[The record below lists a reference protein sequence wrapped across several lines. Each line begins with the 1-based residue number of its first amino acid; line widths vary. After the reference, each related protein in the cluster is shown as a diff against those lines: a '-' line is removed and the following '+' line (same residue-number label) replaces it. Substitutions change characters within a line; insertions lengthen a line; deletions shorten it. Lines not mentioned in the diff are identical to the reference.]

1 MSSLTSVF
9 SMVFVNVL
17 TSTIMPHR
25 VVWRRNRIKVG
36 DMGRTQAGKGRRF
49 AFRRP
54 KPALITDATRSPLE
68 DWEHRK
74 RVYAWIQF
82 SRVPF
87 LLAAGATYMWLHNWI
102 LATILFVISVPLPG
116 IAVVIANGRGEAKD
130 ERTKQVY
137 KPQVA
142 RAQRQRQAI
151 ELEQPQR
158 LQLEAGDQDDSPKPP
173 PIIIDHD

>member
-1 MSSLTSVF
+1 
-9 SMVFVNVL
+9 
-17 TSTIMPHR
+17 
-25 VVWRRNRIKVG
+25 
-36 DMGRTQAGKGRRF
+36 MGWITTGKRRRF

-68 DWEHRK
+68 DWAHRK

-87 LLAAGATYMWLHNWI
+87 LLAAGASYMWLHNWI
-102 LATILFVISVPLPG
+102 LATIFFVISVPLPG

-142 RAQRQRQAI
+142 RARQQQVEQALALRQEQAQTL
-151 ELEQPQR
+151 ELGQAPSQP
-158 LQLEAGDQDDSPKPP
+158 ESPPT
-173 PIIIDHD
+173 IIDHD